1 MTMASGHSG
10 PPVDLRRMSAIVRL
24 WVIEQ
29 AIASRVGH
37 IGSAL
42 SIVETLAVLWGRVL
56 HAPGSEDPDRDR
68 FILAKGH
75 AALALYSVL
84 RFRGQIADDLFRTYC
99 RDGWPLGVHPERG
112 LPGVEV
118 STGSLGQGLSVGCG
132 LAYALR
138 QRGSPARVF
147 VLLSDAEC
155 NEGQVWEAAM
165 FASHHRLANLVA
177 VIDVNGMQALGR
189 TRDVLNMEPLAG
201 RWEAF
206 GWLAREADGHD
217 EADLLAAL
225 TDGIAGR
232 AGPAVVLARTV
243 LGKGVSF
250 MEDRLEWHYRNLPP
264 ELDGVALEETRSRT

>member
-1 MTMASGHSG
+1 MTMAEGRSE
-10 PPVDLRRMSAIVRL
+10 PLVELRRMSSTVRR
-24 WVIEQ
+24 WIIEQ
-29 AIASRVGH
+29 SIAARVGH

-42 SIVETLAVLWGRVL
+42 SVVETLSVLWGRVL
-56 HAPGSEDPDRDR
+56 RAPASQDPDRDR

-84 RFRGQIADDLFRTYC
+84 RYHGLISEESFHTYC
-99 RDGWPLGVHPERG
+99 RDGSPLGVHPERG
-112 LPGVEV
+112 LPGVEI

-132 LAYALR
+132 LARAL
-138 QRGSPARVF
+138 QKRGSPARVF

-165 FASHHRLANLVA
+165 FAAHHKLMNLVA

-189 TRDVLNMEPLAG
+189 TRDVLDMNPLAS

-206 GWLAREADGHD
+206 GWLACEAAGH
-217 EADLLAAL
+217 EEGDLLAAL
-225 TDGIAGR
+225 TDGIACR
-232 AGPAVVLARTV
+232 TGPAAVLARTV

-250 MEDRLEWHYRNLPP
+250 MEDRLEWHYRNIPP
-264 ELDGVALEETRSRT
+264 ELDALALRETRSRI

>member
-1 MTMASGHSG
+1 
-10 PPVDLRRMSAIVRL
+10 MSAMIRL

-29 AIASRVGH
+29 SIASRVGH

-56 HAPGSEDPDRDR
+56 RSPGSEDPDRDR

-84 RFRGQIADDLFRTYC
+84 RFGGQIRDDLFRTYC
-99 RDGWPLGVHPERG
+99 RDGSALGVHPERG
-112 LPGVEV
+112 VPGVEI

-138 QRGSPARVF
+138 KRGSPARVF

-165 FASHHRLANLVA
+165 FASHHDLDNLIA
-177 VIDVNGMQALGR
+177 VVDVNGMQALGR
-189 TRDVLNMEPLAG
+189 TQDVLSMAPLAR

-217 EADLLAAL
+217 EAELLAAL

-264 ELDGVALEETRSRT
+264 DLDGLALKETRSRK